1 MSRVKKQEGKLSR
14 RAFLRAGALT
24 AGGWIAGCAGPQP
37 TPAEA
42 AAQGEAA
49 TVTSTTTAQA
59 TVAAT
64 EPSTATATPS
74 AVPLATSTPA
84 PTQRPTNTV
93 TVTSTATD
101 APTATPT
108 AVPPTPTDVP
118 TATPSAT
125 PTAVPATATAT
136 PVVVVPARDELLA
149 HYPQAGQSVVSLVQ
163 HDGASSGEEIS
174 SAIVLQML
182 DAALVELTG
191 IGDALAAWRV
201 LFDPGE
207 VVGIK
212 VNTISRYTTSPVVAY
227 AVAQRLQDAGLAAEQ
242 IVLFDRTEWELR
254 GQGYTLNPDGP
265 GVRCRGAQAWES
277 TVDVAGITQRIHDV
291 ALSCDAL
298 INIPPLKQ
306 HGDSGFTSA
315 MKNHYGTVSNPGQLH
330 GNNCDP
336 YIPAVNA
343 LPVIRD
349 KTRLIVGD
357 FIRICPYDWNRMSVE
372 NKIAMSFDPVAHDI
386 VARQVLAG
394 RLEADGQSA
403 GYIEGRSHYID
414 TAIGQGLGADAAHLT
429 LREKRLG

>member
-1 MSRVKKQEGKLSR
+1 
-14 RAFLRAGALT
+14 LT
-24 AGGWIAGCAGPQP
+24 AGGWIAGCASPQP
-37 TPAEA
+37 APGETAVQGDPATAVPTA
-42 AAQGEAA
+42 AASATAA
-49 TVTSTTTAQA
+49 DTA

-64 EPSTATATPS
+64 ARVAATATVSATATVANRATPTTVPPATATLVPTATQVPATATPTT
-74 AVPLATSTPA
+74 VPAA
-84 PTQRPTNTV
+84 A
-93 TVTSTATD
+93 TATEI
-101 APTATPT
+101 PTATPT
-108 AVPPTPTDVP
+108 PLPP
-118 TATPSAT
+118 TATPAA
-125 PTAVPATATAT
+125 AVPA
-136 PVVVVPARDELLA
+136 RGELLA
-149 HYPQAGQSVVSLVQ
+149 HYPQAEQSVVSLIQ
-163 HDGASSGEEIS
+163 HDGASSGDEIER
-174 SAIVLQML
+174 AVVLQML

-191 IGDALAAWRV
+191 IGDALAAWHA

-207 VVGIK
+207 TVGIK

-254 GQGYTLNPDGP
+254 GQGYTLNLDGP

-277 TVDVAGITQRIHDV
+277 TVDVAGVTQRIHDV
-291 ALSCDAL
+291 ALGCDAL
-298 INIPPLKQ
+298 INIPALKQ

-315 MKNHYGTVSNPGQLH
+315 MKNHYGTVSDPGRLH

-343 LPVIRD
+343 LPVIRE

-386 VARQVLAG
+386 VARQVLVG
-394 RLEADGQSA
+394 RREADGQSA

-414 TAIGQGLGADAAHLT
+414 TAIAQGLGADAAHLT

>member
-1 MSRVKKQEGKLSR
+1 MSRKDKQGEKLSR

-24 AGGWIAGCAGPQP
+24 AGGWIAGCAGPQA
-37 TPAEA
+37 TPEEA
-42 AAQGEAA
+42 AVQEE
-49 TVTSTTTAQA
+49 TTAAPTATETAAASA
-59 TVAAT
+59 TVADTAT
-64 EPSTATATPS
+64 PTLAATATSTPPATATP
-74 AVPLATSTPA
+74 
-84 PTQRPTNTV
+84 RPTAIEIPA
-93 TVTSTATD
+93 TATV
-101 APTATPT
+101 TPT
-108 AVPPTPTDVP
+108 AVPPTPTPTEVLPTETPTEVP
-118 TATPSAT
+118 TATPVAAT
-125 PTAVPATATAT
+125 P
-136 PVVVVPARDELLA
+136 ARQDLLA
-149 HYPQAGQSVVSLVQ
+149 HYPQAGQSAVSLVQ
-163 HDGASSGEEIS
+163 HDGAWANDEIQR
-174 SAIVLQML
+174 AVVLQML

-191 IGDALAAWRV
+191 IGDALVAWRV

-207 VVGIK
+207 TVGIK

-227 AVAQRLQDAGLAAEQ
+227 AVAQRLQDAGLVAEQ

-254 GQGYTLNPDGP
+254 AQGYTLNQDGP
-265 GVRCRGAQAWES
+265 GVRCRAAQAWES
-277 TVDVAGITQRIHDV
+277 TVDVAGVTQRVHDV

-298 INIPPLKQ
+298 INIPALKQ

-386 VARQVLAG
+386 VARQVLLD
-394 RLEADGQSA
+394 RREADGQPA

-414 TAIGQGLGADAAHLT
+414 TAVGQGLGADAAHLA